1 MGTFRQ
7 NVSMLPLLRWI
18 EHLSPAY
25 ALAVALRRDLLR
37 KPLGLEFTEAQLAAE
52 ASSFHLT
59 AWEEDVLLGT
69 LLLTP
74 VADGSIQMRQVAVDD
89 RKQGLG
95 IGRLMV
101 VESEAEALRRG
112 FKRTMLHARDS
123 AVPFYEKLGYTRI
136 GDEFIEVGVRHQEME
151 KFL

>member
-1 MGTFRQ
+1 MT
-7 NVSMLPLLRWI
+7 LHLRWI

-25 ALAVALRRDLLR
+25 ALAVVLRHNILR
-37 KPLGLEFTEAQLAAE
+37 KPLGLEFTEAQLASE
-52 ASSFHLT
+52 STSFHLT
-59 AWEEDVLLGT
+59 AWEGDVLVGT

-74 VADGSIQMRQVAVDD
+74 LDDGSIQMRQVAVDD

-101 VESEAEALRRG
+101 VESEDEALGHG
-112 FKRTMLHARDS
+112 FTRIMLHARDT
-123 AVPFYEKLGYTRI
+123 AVGFYEKLRYERV

-151 KFL
+151 KYL

>member
-1 MGTFRQ
+1 MT
-7 NVSMLPLLRWI
+7 LRLQWI

-25 ALAVALRRDLLR
+25 ALAVALRRDILR
-37 KPLGLEFTEAQLAAE
+37 KPLGLEFTEAQLASE
-52 ASSFHLT
+52 STSYHLT

-74 VADGSIQMRQVAVDD
+74 MESGSIQMRQVAVDD

-101 VESEAEALRRG
+101 VESEAEAARRG
-112 FKRTMLHARDS
+112 FSRIMLHARDS
-123 AVPFYEKLGYTRI
+123 AVPFYEKLGYEPV
-136 GDEFIEVGVRHQEME
+136 GGEFMEVGVRHQEMQ
-151 KFL
+151 KRL

>member
-1 MGTFRQ
+1 MTLR
-7 NVSMLPLLRWI
+7 LRWI
-18 EHLSPAY
+18 DHLSPAY
-25 ALAVALRRDLLR
+25 ALSVALRHDTLR
-37 KPLGLEFTEAQLAAE
+37 KPLGLEFTETQLDSE
-52 ASSFHLT
+52 ANSLHLT
-59 AWEEDVLLGT
+59 AWEGDVLVGT

-74 VADGSIQMRQVAVDD
+74 LDDGSIQMRQVAVDD

-112 FKRTMLHARDS
+112 FTRIMLHARDT
-123 AVPFYEKLGYTRI
+123 AVGFYEKLSYERV

-151 KFL
+151 KYL

>member
-1 MGTFRQ
+1 MTLR
-7 NVSMLPLLRWI
+7 LRWI
-18 EHLSPAY
+18 DHLSPAY
-25 ALAVALRRDLLR
+25 ALAVALRHDTLR
-37 KPLGLEFTEAQLAAE
+37 KPLGLEFTEAQLASE
-52 ASSFHLT
+52 SGSFHLT

-74 VADGSIQMRQVAVDD
+74 LEGGSIQMRQVAVDD

-101 VESEAEALRRG
+101 VESEAEAARRG
-112 FKRTMLHARDS
+112 FTRMMLHARDT
-123 AVPFYEKLGYTRI
+123 AIPFYERLGYESV

-151 KFL
+151 KYL

>member
-1 MGTFRQ
+1 MT
-7 NVSMLPLLRWI
+7 LHLRWI

-25 ALAVALRRDLLR
+25 ALAVVLRHNILR
-37 KPLGLEFTEAQLAAE
+37 KPLGLEFTEAQLASE
-52 ASSFHLT
+52 STSFHLT
-59 AWEEDVLLGT
+59 AWEGDVLVGT

-74 VADGSIQMRQVAVDD
+74 LDDGSIQMRQVAVDD

-101 VESEAEALRRG
+101 AESEDEALGHG
-112 FKRTMLHARDS
+112 FTRIMLHARDT
-123 AVPFYEKLGYTRI
+123 AVGFYEKLKYERV

-151 KFL
+151 KYL